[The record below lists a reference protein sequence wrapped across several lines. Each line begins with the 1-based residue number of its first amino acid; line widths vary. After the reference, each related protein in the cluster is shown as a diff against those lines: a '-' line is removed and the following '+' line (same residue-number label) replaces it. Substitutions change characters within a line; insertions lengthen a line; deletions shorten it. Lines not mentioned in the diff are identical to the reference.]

1 MKNYIL
7 IVLIT
12 FLISS
17 TFGGFWGYNKAELK
31 YKLQISELQ
40 ESLALEQI
48 KHQTKVRT
56 LEYQLQEQ
64 QAYVSKQ
71 ILEIKQQTETD
82 IRDLN
87 IVIDNY
93 RLQLKANHTEFN
105 RLSDAAKS
113 QCRADKARANKWHK
127 AFIEL
132 SELSKDLATER
143 DEIAK
148 KKNLLVE
155 TYNQIRDQIN
165 AENLNRIGRKKP

>member
-7 IVLIT
+7 IALIT
-12 FLISS
+12 FFLSS
-17 TFGGFWGYNKAELK
+17 GLGSLWGYNKAELK
-31 YKLQISELQ
+31 YKLQISELK

-48 KHQTKVRT
+48 NHQSKVRD

-64 QAYVSKQ
+64 QANVSKQ
-71 ILEIKQQTETD
+71 IFEIKQQTEAD
-82 IRDLN
+82 IHDLN
-87 IVIDNY
+87 SVIDSY
-93 RLQLKANHTEFN
+93 RLQLKAKRTEFN

-132 SELSKDLATER
+132 SELSQNLATER

-155 TYNQIRDQIN
+155 TFNQIRDQIN